1 MSNEKKNSCTTLS
14 NSFKYKNIIFR
25 VNSLIM
31 ITVGEWYRLFN
42 FYLMQILFGQFFS
55 TNRTVEIFGGHQAG
69 AETEVAEC
77 VLRSI

>member
-1 MSNEKKNSCTTLS
+1 
-14 NSFKYKNIIFR
+14 
-25 VNSLIM
+25 M